1 MTTIY
6 IVVASGGSYDDAWQ
20 ANLCARFDKTDAE
33 LEVLRLE
40 EQSKKIGAM
49 IREVEGA
56 YRGGLHAN
64 QFTPEVMPRPPS
76 GPAKSDKESMKLH
89 AAVMKAHYALVQP
102 IAERNQ
108 RRNTAAMLAAKE
120 AAKQKAIELGANEDD
135 LRVMGFTNEHFFLSH
150 CRDYDCAYFVEE
162 LTIQ

>member
-20 ANLCARFDKTDAE
+20 TNLCACIDKTAAE

-56 YRGGLHAN
+56 YRAGLHAN
-64 QFTPEVMPRPPS
+64 KFTREEIPRPPS
-76 GPAKSDKESMKLH
+76 GPAKGDKESMKLH
-89 AAVMKAHYALVQP
+89 TAAMKAHYALVQP
-102 IAERNQ
+102 IAERNE
-108 RRNTAAMLAAKE
+108 RRNTTAMLAAKE
-120 AAKQKAIELGANEDD
+120 AAKQKAIDLGANEDD
-135 LRVMGFTNEHFFLSH
+135 LKVMGFINEHFFLSH
-150 CRDYDCAYFVEE
+150 CRDYDCAYFIEE
-162 LTIQ
+162 LELL